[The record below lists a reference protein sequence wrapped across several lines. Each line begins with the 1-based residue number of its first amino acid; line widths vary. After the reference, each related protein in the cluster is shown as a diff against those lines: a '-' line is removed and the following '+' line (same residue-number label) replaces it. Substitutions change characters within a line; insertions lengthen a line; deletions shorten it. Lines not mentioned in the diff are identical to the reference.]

1 MQFTET
7 SVSVK
12 SINFI
17 VPTYILKGAAPTS
30 FSTRCKRVSRRIKR
44 DKLLPRFPHFCYFI
58 EQKSISQTQPYPV
71 SFPVSNFFLFLPF
84 LFFSLPFFFFF
95 FYPPRSQQ
103 RGVVGEGRSGKIKR
117 GEKSKREREREKEF
131 LFLDDSSWAW
141 QGIIFYGQTKGKAGW
156 SIFSERESAI
166 RRRETLAL
174 YRSFPFAWWPEST
187 VWKGKAEGN
196 RFHLSRTND
205 YQWVNDTQL
214 APTLVRKHTNVRT
227 HRKLDVY
234 PPTPTGDMYKNQ

>member
-71 SFPVSNFFLFLPF
+71 SFPVSNFFSFPSFSFFLS
-84 LFFSLPFFFFF
+84 SLLFF

-117 GEKSKREREREKEF
+117 GEKNKRERKSFSFSTILRER
-131 LFLDDSSWAW
+131 
-141 QGIIFYGQTKGKAGW
+141 GKG
-156 SIFSERESAI
+156 
-166 RRRETLAL
+166 
-174 YRSFPFAWWPEST
+174 
-187 VWKGKAEGN
+187 
-196 RFHLSRTND
+196 
-205 YQWVNDTQL
+205 
-214 APTLVRKHTNVRT
+214 
-227 HRKLDVY
+227 
-234 PPTPTGDMYKNQ
+234 

>member
-1 MQFTET
+1 MSRFITVPIKFLPFHLCTTRTCIMQFTET

-84 LFFSLPFFFFF
+84 LFFSLPFFFFS

-117 GEKSKREREREKEF
+117 GEKSKRERERKSFSFSTILRER
-131 LFLDDSSWAW
+131 
-141 QGIIFYGQTKGKAGW
+141 GKG
-156 SIFSERESAI
+156 
-166 RRRETLAL
+166 
-174 YRSFPFAWWPEST
+174 
-187 VWKGKAEGN
+187 
-196 RFHLSRTND
+196 
-205 YQWVNDTQL
+205 
-214 APTLVRKHTNVRT
+214 
-227 HRKLDVY
+227 
-234 PPTPTGDMYKNQ
+234 